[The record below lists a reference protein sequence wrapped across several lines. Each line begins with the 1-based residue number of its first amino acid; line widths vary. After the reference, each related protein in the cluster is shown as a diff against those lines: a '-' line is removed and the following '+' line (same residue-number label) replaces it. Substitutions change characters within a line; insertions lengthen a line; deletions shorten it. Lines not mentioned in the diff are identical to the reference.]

1 MTSVREGIVVYDREL
16 RYRIWNRFMEDITGM
31 PSGRV
36 IGRKALETFPHLQEW
51 EVDKLIE
58 RALAGETVCSS
69 DVYYTVPETKR
80 SGWVT
85 GIYSPLVDSKGEI
98 VGVVGMIHE
107 ISERKKSEE
116 LLVESTEKYQSIF
129 RAATDA
135 IIILDHETGTVIDVN
150 DAACDLYGYTREELL
165 RLRNIDLSAEP
176 DKTTSG
182 LKAEIDKIPIRYHMK
197 KDGAVF
203 PVEISVSYHY
213 HKGRRISTSVIRDI
227 TARKESE
234 EALRESENRLRH
246 LSSQLLRAQEE
257 ERKRVAVE
265 IHDSIGGALSSVR
278 FSAENL
284 ADSVESGSAVHE
296 SLQALLSLIRHAT
309 DESRRIMADLRP
321 SILDDLGILST
332 IGWLCRQHQTVYS
345 GISIEKEISVEE
357 DDVPDPLKIVIFR
370 VMQEALN
377 NIGKHSKADS
387 VRLSLVKRENAM
399 ELKIQDNGMG
409 FDIDAAPRRRSHEGG
424 LGLTSMRERT
434 ELSGG
439 SFAMQS
445 ALGKGT
451 AIHASWPCEG

>member
-1 MTSVREGIVVYDREL
+1 MASVREGIIVYDREL
-16 RYRIWNRFMEDITGM
+16 RYRIWNRFMENITGM

-36 IGRKALETFPHLQEW
+36 IGRKALDIFPHLQEW
-51 EVDKLIE
+51 QVDKLIK

-69 DVYYTVPETKR
+69 DVHYKIPETKR

-98 VGVVGMIHE
+98 IGAVGMIHE

-116 LLVESTEKYQSIF
+116 LLVESTEKYRSIF

-135 IIILDHETGTVIDVN
+135 IIILDHDTGSVIDVN
-150 DAACDLYGYTREELL
+150 DAACDLYGYTRDELL

-227 TARKESE
+227 TARKKAE
-234 EALRESENRLRH
+234 EALRESEERLRH
-246 LSSQLLRAQEE
+246 LSSQLLKAQEE

-278 FSAENL
+278 FSVENL
-284 ADSVESGSAVHE
+284 ACAVETGGAMHE
-296 SLQALLSLIRHAT
+296 SLQTLRSLIQHAM

-332 IGWLCRQHQTVYS
+332 IRWLCRQYQTVYS
-345 GISIEKEISVEE
+345 SISIEMEIGVEE
-357 DDVPDPLKIVIFR
+357 DDVPDSLKIIIFR

-377 NIGKHSKADS
+377 NIAKHSKADR
-387 VRLSLVKRENAM
+387 VRISLVKRENAI
-399 ELKIQDNGMG
+399 ELEIHDNGLG
-409 FDIDAAPRRRSHEGG
+409 FDMDAAPTRRSHEGG

-439 SFAMQS
+439 SFSMQS

-451 AIHASWPCEG
+451 AIHALWPCEG